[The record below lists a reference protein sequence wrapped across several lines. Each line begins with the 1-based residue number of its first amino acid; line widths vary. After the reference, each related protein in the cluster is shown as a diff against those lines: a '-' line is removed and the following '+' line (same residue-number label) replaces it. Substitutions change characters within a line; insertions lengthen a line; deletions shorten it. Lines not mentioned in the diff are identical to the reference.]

1 MPEKEEARTQD
12 ARLLAMVRDGAA
24 AREAAFTALYRRH
37 GASIFRQ
44 LYVLLGPSED
54 IEGAVQTVFE
64 QAFRGIDRFRG
75 DSSLST
81 WLHGIAVNVALN
93 LRRSR
98 NRRKRALNRFGEER
112 FQRNVSGTDDAV
124 GAIALQQQLAALEA
138 HLAKLSEK
146 KRVAF
151 VLYYVEELSLTEVAA
166 RMQASPDTTWT
177 RIKRARAQ
185 VVRSI
190 KKRESV
196 TQRSGWSRE

>member
-1 MPEKEEARTQD
+1 MPDKEERRAED
-12 ARLLAMVRDGAA
+12 ARLLAMVRGDAA
-24 AREAAFTALYRRH
+24 ARETAFTTLYRRH

-44 LYVLLGPSED
+44 LYVLVGPSED

-64 QAFRGIDRFRG
+64 QAFLGVDRFRG

-81 WLHGIAVNVALN
+81 WLAGIAVNVALN

-98 NRRKRALNRFGEER
+98 DRRRRALDRFGEER
-112 FQRNVSGTDDAV
+112 ARRDTPEANKVVS
-124 GAIALQQQLAALEA
+124 AIALQQRLATLEA

-146 KRVAF
+146 KRIAF

-177 RIKRARAQ
+177 RIKRARAE

-190 KKRESV
+190 RKKENLAR
-196 TQRSGWSRE
+196 SREG